1 MQAGAP
7 APAPEITPALVTDLG
22 TSQTLPASAPMSP
35 VSSAGTEPPDYGTDG
50 EDHMAEVP
58 VSVIMR
64 AHTPKKEDQDHELR
78 QMSSTPHVLEQAAAY
93 MAAHGIHAGNVT
105 PTDLGADIPQLCQAV
120 AHCSGI
126 PTPVNSTAP
135 TPAWTPAQTPSQSRA
150 ASPRSYLGGSA
161 GDEVEQTQV
170 LKSGIRK
177 LPDGTVVL

>member
-1 MQAGAP
+1 
-7 APAPEITPALVTDLG
+7 
-22 TSQTLPASAPMSP
+22 
-35 VSSAGTEPPDYGTDG
+35 
-50 EDHMAEVP
+50 
-58 VSVIMR
+58 MR
-64 AHTPKKEDQDHELR
+64 ARRPTKEDQDHELR

-126 PTPVNSTAP
+126 PTPANSTAP

-161 GDEVEQTQV
+161 GDEVEQKQV
-170 LKSGIRK
+170 LISGIRK
-177 LPDGTVVL
+177 LSDGRVVLEPLWFLARSTVWLLNVRTQLQDDSSFLNARGPH